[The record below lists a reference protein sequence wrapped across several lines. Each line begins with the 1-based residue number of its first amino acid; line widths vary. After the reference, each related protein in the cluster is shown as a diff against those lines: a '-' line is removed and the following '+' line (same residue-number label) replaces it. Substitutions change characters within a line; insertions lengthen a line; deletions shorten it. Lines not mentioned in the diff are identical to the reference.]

1 MKKKRLFRE
10 EVKDRHTS
18 HWDMDMMSREELE
31 AMMAG
36 SEKSD
41 AVDTKKQ
48 DSPKKTNQKDSL
60 KETKSDT

>member
-1 MKKKRLFRE
+1 MTKKRLFRE

-31 AMMAG
+31 ATMAG
-36 SEKSD
+36 AKKTD

-48 DSPKKTNQKDSL
+48 EPPKETNQQDSL
-60 KETKSDT
+60 EETKSDT

>member
-31 AMMAG
+31 TMMAG
-36 SEKSD
+36 SKSD
-41 AVDTKKQ
+41 DTVVTEKK
-48 DSPKKTNQKDSL
+48 DSMKKTDPDS
-60 KETKSDT
+60 

>member
-1 MKKKRLFRE
+1 MTKKRLFRE

-31 AMMAG
+31 ATMAG
-36 SEKSD
+36 SKKND

-48 DSPKKTNQKDSL
+48 DSPKKTNQQDSL
-60 KETKSDT
+60 KETKSDN

>member
-18 HWDMDMMSREELE
+18 HWDMDMMSRKELE

-36 SEKSD
+36 TKKDD
-41 AVDTKKQ
+41 AVDTEKQ
-48 DSPKKTNQKDSL
+48 DSLTKTDPDS
-60 KETKSDT
+60 

>member
-36 SEKSD
+36 SKKND

-48 DSPKKTNQKDSL
+48 DSPKETNQQNSP